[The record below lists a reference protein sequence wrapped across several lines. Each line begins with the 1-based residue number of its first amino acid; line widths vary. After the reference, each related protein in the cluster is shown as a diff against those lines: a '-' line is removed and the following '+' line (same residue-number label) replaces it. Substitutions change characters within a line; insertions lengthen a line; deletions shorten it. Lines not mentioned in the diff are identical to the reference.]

1 MLEVNDYTVAEGQP
15 NLNTPISGKR
25 MSKRNLVLGVDD
37 RPLQVT
43 EASRVFPTIINLLSS
58 DFNFKI

>member
-1 MLEVNDYTVAEGQP
+1 
-15 NLNTPISGKR
+15 

-43 EASRVFPTIINLLSS
+43 EAIRVFPTIINLLSS